1 MPQAFVLAPAG
12 GVEFV
17 DEWLRL
23 GIEAHVSGN
32 LPLAQSRYMQ
42 ALRLNPRHARATLNL
57 AIVFAQSSLLQE
69 ALLAIERAELFDSQ
83 DFLVQTNKALLCLEL
98 DDIGR
103 ALEAADNAVELEP
116 NDLNSL
122 LALAVV
128 NTTAGHADRSVP
140 LYNQILD
147 LDPKHPV
154 AGANSCF
161 VQTLTSATPKDLLAQ
176 RQRWYAA
183 HAHPR
188 SGDCFRN
195 SRDAARPLRVGYV
208 GGDFKQHSAAFIFG
222 RVVLHHTPA
231 VQPYLYST
239 LPVNPDQDGKTKAF
253 QQCGTWRD
261 IQQLSDEAAANL
273 IREDQI
279 DILVDLA
286 GHTNGGRLA
295 LFTRKPA
302 PIQVTAW
309 GFAHGSGL
317 PEMDYFLADP
327 IAIPEEERKDYAEE
341 IVDLPC
347 IVTMEPPEDYNLK
360 GVSPPPFR
368 RNDYFTFGC
377 YSRYEK
383 LSNECLW
390 TFGEIL
396 KQVPDSKLL
405 LKDHAFRRPY
415 SIKRVQSL
423 MPDIAPERLLFCLAS
438 SHPEH
443 MLAYTQCDLMLDP
456 APHGGGIVCL
466 EGLWMGVP
474 MITKYGTQPSGR
486 SAASVLT
493 QMGLAERHVAY
504 SWEEYVELAQALEAD
519 RKYLADQRQTL
530 RDTLLESP
538 VIKGYPEAVEKAFR
552 EMWVKWCQK
561 NS

>member
-1 MPQAFVLAPAG
+1 MQPYVLAPAS
-12 GVEFV
+12 GVEPV

-23 GIEAHVSGN
+23 GIEAHVTGN
-32 LPLAQSRYMQ
+32 LPLAQQRYMQ
-42 ALRLNPRHARATLNL
+42 ALRLQPRHAHATLNL
-57 AIVFAQSSLLQE
+57 AIVFAQSSMPIE
-69 ALLAIERAELFDSQ
+69 ALLAIERAEMYAPEDAII
-83 DFLVQTNKALLCLEL
+83 QTNKALLCLETEK
-98 DDIGR
+98 IGE
-103 ALEAADNAVELEP
+103 ALEAAEKAVQKAPKDINA
-116 NDLNSL
+116 L

-128 NTTAGHADRSVP
+128 STTAGHAERSVP
-140 LYNQILD
+140 LYNRILD

-154 AGANSCF
+154 AGSNSCF
-161 VQTLTSATPKDLLAQ
+161 VQTLTNATPKDLLAQ

-188 SGDCFRN
+188 SGDSFRN
-195 SRDAARPLRVGYV
+195 SRDPARPLRVGYV

-295 LFTRKPA
+295 LFTIKPA

-309 GFAHGSGL
+309 GFAHGTSL

-327 IAIPEEERKDYAEE
+327 IAIPEEERKDYAEK
-341 IVDLPC
+341 IWNLPC
-347 IVTMEPPEDYNLK
+347 IVTFEPMEEYKLK
-360 GVSPPPFR
+360 GTSPAPCK

-377 YSRYEK
+377 YARYEK
-383 LSNECLW
+383 LSDECLKA
-390 TFGEIL
+390 FAAIL
-396 KQVPDSKLL
+396 RRVPDSRLIF
-405 LKDHAFRRPY
+405 KDHSFRRPH
-415 SIKRVQSL
+415 SIKRVLSF
-423 MPDIAPERLLFCLAS
+423 MEGIEEERLQFSLATT
-438 SHPEH
+438 HPDH
-443 MLAYTQCDLMLDP
+443 MLSYQQCDLMLDP

-466 EGLWMGVP
+466 EGLYMGVP
-474 MITKYGTQPSGR
+474 MITRYGTQPSGR
-486 SAASVLT
+486 TASSVLF
-493 QMGLAERHVAY
+493 QMGLSGRHVAKD
-504 SWEEYVELAQALEAD
+504 WGEYVDKAVSLSEHH
-519 RKYLADQRQTL
+519 RYLAEERQTL
-530 RDTLLESP
+530 RDRLLEST
-538 VIKGYPEAVEKAFR
+538 VVKDYHLAVEQAYR
-552 EMWVKWCQK
+552 EMWQQWCQK

>member
-1 MPQAFVLAPAG
+1 
-12 GVEFV
+12 
-17 DEWLRL
+17 
-23 GIEAHVSGN
+23 
-32 LPLAQSRYMQ
+32 
-42 ALRLNPRHARATLNL
+42 
-57 AIVFAQSSLLQE
+57 
-69 ALLAIERAELFDSQ
+69 
-83 DFLVQTNKALLCLEL
+83 
-98 DDIGR
+98 
-103 ALEAADNAVELEP
+103 
-116 NDLNSL
+116 
-122 LALAVV
+122 
-128 NTTAGHADRSVP
+128 
-140 LYNQILD
+140 
-147 LDPKHPV
+147 
-154 AGANSCF
+154 
-161 VQTLTSATPKDLLAQ
+161 
-176 RQRWYAA
+176 
-183 HAHPR
+183 
-188 SGDCFRN
+188 
-195 SRDAARPLRVGYV
+195 
-208 GGDFKQHSAAFIFG
+208 
-222 RVVLHHTPA
+222 
-231 VQPYLYST
+231 
-239 LPVNPDQDGKTKAF
+239 
-253 QQCGTWRD
+253 
-261 IQQLSDEAAANL
+261 
-273 IREDQI
+273 
-279 DILVDLA
+279 
-286 GHTNGGRLA
+286 
-295 LFTRKPA
+295 
-302 PIQVTAW
+302 
-309 GFAHGSGL
+309 
-317 PEMDYFLADP
+317 MDYFLADP

-377 YSRYEK
+377 YARYEK
-383 LSNECLW
+383 LSDECLW

-405 LKDHAFRRPY
+405 FKDHAFRRPY

-474 MITKYGTQPSGR
+474 MITKYGTQPAGR
-486 SAASVLT
+486 SAASVLF
-493 QMGLAERHVAY
+493 QMGLSKRHVAY
-504 SWEEYVELAQALEAD
+504 TWEEYVELACELEAD